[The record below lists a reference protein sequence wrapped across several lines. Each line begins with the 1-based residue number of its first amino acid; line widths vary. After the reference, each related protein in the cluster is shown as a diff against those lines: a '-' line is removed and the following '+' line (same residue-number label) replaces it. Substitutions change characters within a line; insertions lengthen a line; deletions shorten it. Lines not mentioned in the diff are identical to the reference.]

1 MNGGNYKGLLIYS
14 PLASPQ
20 VIAPQTGSTFA
31 NANIGPSLD
40 FFHQFDQLNLE
51 WNFTKTGSFLEGY
64 FEYDVPLL
72 KELQLGLW
80 TRGTWM
86 NFAGSGSWDTSEY
99 LVLRTNYVN
108 YDNYIQTSATPNG
121 TLNTRNLGG
130 GVTAS
135 LSF

>member
-20 VIAPQTGSTFA
+20 VINPQTLIKDGSISYKQNTIEWDFA
-31 NANIGPSLD
+31 
-40 FFHQFDQLNLE
+40 
-51 WNFTKTGSFLEGY
+51 KTGSFLEGY